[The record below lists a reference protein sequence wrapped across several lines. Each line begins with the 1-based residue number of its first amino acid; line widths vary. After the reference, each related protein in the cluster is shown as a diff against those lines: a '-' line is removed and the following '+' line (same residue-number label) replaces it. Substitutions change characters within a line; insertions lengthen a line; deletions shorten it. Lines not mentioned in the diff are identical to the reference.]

1 MTQTLS
7 QLEHSE
13 AFIERHIGSSAE
25 QRQEL
30 LAAVGARSLSALIQ
44 QIVPADIQLPG
55 PPPVGDAATEHQALA
70 ELKAI
75 ASQNQRYKS
84 YIGMGYSAVLTPPV
98 ILRNMLENPG
108 WYTAYTPY
116 QPEVS
121 QGRLEALLNFQT
133 VTLDLTG
140 LDLASASLLDEAT
153 AAAEAMA
160 LAKRASKLKD
170 ANRFFVADDVHPQ
183 TLDVVR
189 TRAETFGFD
198 VIVDK
203 AEKVLELDGVF
214 GVLLQQVGTTG
225 ELHDYSALL
234 AELKSRKIITSV
246 AADIMA
252 LVLLTAPGKQGAD
265 VVFGS
270 AQRFG
275 VPMGYGGPHAAFFA
289 CRDEFKRSMPGRII
303 GVSRDAA
310 GNTALR
316 MAMQTI
322 GMGYSAV
329 LTPPVILRNMLE
341 NPGWYTAYTPYQPEV
356 SQGRL
361 EALLNFQTVTLDLTG
376 LDLAS
381 ASLLDEATAAAEA
394 MALAKRASKLKDAN
408 RFFVADDVHPQTLD
422 VVRTRAE
429 TFGFDVIVDKAE
441 KVLELDGVF
450 GVLLQQVGTT
460 GELHDYSALLAELK
474 SRKIIT
480 SVAADIMALVLLTA
494 PGKQGADVVFGS
506 AQRFGV
512 PMGYG
517 GPHAAFFACRDE
529 FKRSMPGRIIG
540 VSRDAAGNTAL
551 RMAMQTREQHIRR
564 EKANSNICTSQVLLA
579 NIASLYAVYHGPQG
593 LQRIAGRIHRLTDI
607 LAAGLQKAGLTL
619 RHHTWF
625 DTLTVEV
632 KDKAAVLERA
642 LSFGINL
649 RTDIHGAVGI
659 TLDEATSRE
668 DVQTLFALLAGDN
681 HGLDIDALDAAVSKN
696 SQSIPAA
703 MLRQDPIL
711 THPVFNRYHSETEMM
726 RYMHRLERKDL
737 ALNQAMI
744 PLGSCTMKLN
754 AAAEMIPITWP
765 EFSEL
770 HPFCPP
776 EQAAGYQQMI
786 GQLSQW
792 LVQLTGYDAVCM
804 QPNSGAQGEY
814 AGLLAIRRYHESR
827 NEAGRHVCLIPSSAH
842 GTNPASAQMAGMS
855 VVVVA
860 CDKNG
865 NIDLHDLRVKAEQ
878 AGEELSCIMVTYPS
892 THGVYEETIR
902 EVCQIVHQ
910 FGGQVYLDGANMN
923 AQVGITTPG
932 YIGADVSHLNLHKTF
947 CIPHGG
953 GGPGMGPIGVKAHL
967 APFVPGHSVV
977 QIDGVTTQQGAV
989 SAAPF
994 GSASILPISWMYIRM
1009 MGAEGLKQASQ
1020 MAILNANYIATRLK
1034 DAYPILYTGRDH
1046 RVAHECILDIR
1057 PLKEETGISEMDIA
1071 KRLIDFGFHAPTMSF
1086 PVACTLMVEP
1096 TESESKVELDRF
1108 IDAMLAIRS
1117 EIDRVAK
1124 GEWPLEDNP
1133 LVNAPHV
1140 QAELVNDWQHP
1151 YSRELAVFP
1160 VAGVREN
1167 KYWPSVKR
1175 LDDVYGDRNLFCSCV
1190 PMSDYE

>member
-25 QRQEL
+25 QQQQMLE
-30 LAAVGARSLSALIQ
+30 AVGARSLSALIQ

-133 VTLDLTG
+133 LTLDLTG

-203 AEKVLELDGVF
+203 PAKVLELQGVF

-234 AELKSRKIITSV
+234 AELKARKIVTS
-246 AADIMA
+246 M
-252 LVLLTAPGKQGAD
+252 
-265 VVFGS
+265 
-270 AQRFG
+270 
-275 VPMGYGGPHAAFFA
+275 
-289 CRDEFKRSMPGRII
+289 
-303 GVSRDAA
+303 
-310 GNTALR
+310 
-316 MAMQTI
+316 
-322 GMGYSAV
+322 
-329 LTPPVILRNMLE
+329 
-341 NPGWYTAYTPYQPEV
+341 
-356 SQGRL
+356 
-361 EALLNFQTVTLDLTG
+361 
-376 LDLAS
+376 
-381 ASLLDEATAAAEA
+381 
-394 MALAKRASKLKDAN
+394 
-408 RFFVADDVHPQTLD
+408 
-422 VVRTRAE
+422 
-429 TFGFDVIVDKAE
+429 
-441 KVLELDGVF
+441 
-450 GVLLQQVGTT
+450 
-460 GELHDYSALLAELK
+460 
-474 SRKIIT
+474 
-480 SVAADIMALVLLTA
+480 AADIMALVLLTA

-607 LAAGLQKAGLTL
+607 LAAGLQKAGLPL
-619 RHHTWF
+619 RHQTWF

-642 LSFGINL
+642 LGFGINL

-703 MLRQDPIL
+703 MLRKDPIL

-776 EQAAGYQQMI
+776 EQAAGYQLMI

-827 NEAGRHVCLIPSSAH
+827 NEAGRNICLIPSSAH
-842 GTNPASAQMAGMS
+842 GTNPASAQMAGMG

-878 AGEELSCIMVTYPS
+878 AGDALSCIMVTYPS

-1020 MAILNANYIATRLK
+1020 VAILNANYIATRLK
-1034 DAYPILYTGRDH
+1034 DAYPVLYTGRDH

-1071 KRLIDFGFHAPTMSF
+1071 KRLIDYGFHAPTMSF
-1086 PVACTLMVEP
+1086 PVAGTLMVEP
-1096 TESESKVELDRF
+1096 TESENKVELDRF

-1117 EIDRVAK
+1117 EIDRVQL

-1140 QAELVNDWQHP
+1140 QAELVSDWQHA

-1160 VAGVREN
+1160 IAGVREN

>member
-1 MTQTLS
+1 MTQNLS
-7 QLEHSE
+7 QLEHND
-13 AFIERHIGSSAE
+13 AFIQRHIGSSAE
-25 QRQEL
+25 QQQQM
-30 LAAVGARSLSALIQ
+30 LAAVGANSLSTLIQ
-44 QIVPADIQLPG
+44 QIVPADIQLPS
-55 PPPVGDAATEHQALA
+55 PPPVGEAATEHQALA
-70 ELKAI
+70 ELKGI

-84 YIGMGYSAVLTPPV
+84 YIGMGYSPVLTPPV

-121 QGRLEALLNFQT
+121 QGRLEALLNFQQLT
-133 VTLDLTG
+133 QDLTG

-153 AAAEAMA
+153 AAAESMA

-189 TRAETFGFD
+189 TRAETFGFE
-198 VIVDK
+198 VIVDR

-234 AELKSRKIITSV
+234 AELKK
-246 AADIMA
+246 
-252 LVLLTAPGKQGAD
+252 
-265 VVFGS
+265 
-270 AQRFG
+270 
-275 VPMGYGGPHAAFFA
+275 
-289 CRDEFKRSMPGRII
+289 
-303 GVSRDAA
+303 
-310 GNTALR
+310 
-316 MAMQTI
+316 
-322 GMGYSAV
+322 
-329 LTPPVILRNMLE
+329 
-341 NPGWYTAYTPYQPEV
+341 
-356 SQGRL
+356 
-361 EALLNFQTVTLDLTG
+361 
-376 LDLAS
+376 
-381 ASLLDEATAAAEA
+381 
-394 MALAKRASKLKDAN
+394 
-408 RFFVADDVHPQTLD
+408 
-422 VVRTRAE
+422 
-429 TFGFDVIVDKAE
+429 
-441 KVLELDGVF
+441 
-450 GVLLQQVGTT
+450 
-460 GELHDYSALLAELK
+460 
-474 SRKIIT
+474 RKIIT

-593 LQRIAGRIHRLTDI
+593 LQRIAGRIHRMTDI
-607 LAAGLQKAGLTL
+607 LAAGLQQAGLTL
-619 RHHTWF
+619 RFTHWF

-632 KDKAAVLERA
+632 KDKAAVLARA

-659 TLDEATSRE
+659 TLDETTSRE
-668 DVQTLFALLAGDN
+668 DLQILFTLLVGDN
-681 HGLDIDALDAAVSKN
+681 HCLDIDLLDAKVSQN
-696 SQSIPAA
+696 SQSIQTG
-703 MLRQDPIL
+703 MLRQEPIL

-765 EFSEL
+765 EFAEL

-827 NEAGRHVCLIPSSAH
+827 NQASRHICLIPSSAH

-860 CDKNG
+860 CDKQG
-865 NIDLHDLRVKAEQ
+865 NIDLHDLRQK
-878 AGEELSCIMVTYPS
+878 AGEAGDELSCIMVTYPS

-977 QIDGVTTQQGAV
+977 QIDGMTTQQGAV

-1009 MGAEGLKQASQ
+1009 MGADGLKQASQ
-1020 MAILNANYIATRLK
+1020 VAILNANYIATRLK
-1034 DAYPILYTGRDH
+1034 EAYPVLYTGHDG

-1057 PLKEETGISEMDIA
+1057 PLKEATGISEMDIA

-1086 PVACTLMVEP
+1086 PVAGTLMVEP

-1108 IDAMLAIRS
+1108 IDAMLAIRA
-1117 EIDRVAK
+1117 EIEKVAR

-1133 LVNAPHV
+1133 LVNAPHT
-1140 QAELVNDWQHP
+1140 QAELVGEWQHP

-1160 VAGVREN
+1160 VAGVMEN

-1190 PMSDYE
+1190 PISDYE